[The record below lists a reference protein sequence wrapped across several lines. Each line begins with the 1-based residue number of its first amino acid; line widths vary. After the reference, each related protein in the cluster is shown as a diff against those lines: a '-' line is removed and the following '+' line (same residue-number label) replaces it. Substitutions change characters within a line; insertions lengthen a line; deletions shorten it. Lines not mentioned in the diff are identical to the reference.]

1 MTEPKFT
8 PGPYTVC
15 IEDYECG
22 DTGEYDT
29 MFCIDA
35 EDDGKIITIAQVVPI
50 HYDEDKTTATTHL
63 LAAAPEMY
71 DMLAFILEFVENGG
85 NEGEIRECY
94 AEAIAKILRK
104 ARGEM

>member
-8 PGPYTVC
+8 PGPYTVR
-15 IEDYECG
+15 IEG
-22 DTGEYDT
+22 DTGKYSIAFYIEEEMKSKT
-29 MFCIDA
+29 RP
-35 EDDGKIITIAQVVPI
+35 IAQVFNI

>member
-8 PGPYTVC
+8 PGPYTASI
-15 IEDYECG
+15 IETHSSA
-22 DTGEYDT
+22 TGEWRTSYEVCVWKDT
-29 MFCIDA
+29 LKTVAEVFPIDDNDNEA
-35 EDDGKIITIAQVVPI
+35 E
-50 HYDEDKTTATTHL
+50 ATTHL

>member
-1 MTEPKFT
+1 MTEPKFM
-8 PGPYTVC
+8 PGPYNAA
-15 IEDYECG
+15 IEDHPVC
-22 DTGEYDT
+22 DTGDWYTSYVVFTEKNGKDVAVAAVA
-29 MFCIDA
+29 ID
-35 EDDGKIITIAQVVPI
+35 DD
-50 HYDEDKTTATTHL
+50 HDEATATTHL

-104 ARGEM
+104 ARGEE

>member
-8 PGPYTVC
+8 PGPYTAS
-15 IEDYECG
+15 IETHSSA
-22 DTGEYDT
+22 TGEWRTSYEVCVWKDT
-29 MFCIDA
+29 LKTVAEVFPIDGNDN
-35 EDDGKIITIAQVVPI
+35 ET
-50 HYDEDKTTATTHL
+50 EATTYL